1 MEFKDYYKTLGVAP
15 TANADEIKKAY
26 RKLARKYHPDVS
38 KEPDA
43 VTRMTALNEA
53 NAVLSDPEKRAA
65 YDRLAQE
72 PHAQPGH
79 NFRPPP
85 HWDAGFEFSNGAGS
99 RGAQGG
105 TPDDYSDFFDQLFGR
120 GAHARGAGG
129 PFRGGGG
136 DAGPADGRR
145 GARQPH
151 QQPHATRGNDHHARI
166 ELDLADAYLG
176 AERTLTL
183 QSAHEADDGSLA
195 RDERSL
201 QVKIPQGVREGQ
213 LIRLAGQGSPG
224 WGGAAAGDLFLEVLF
239 KPDPRWRA
247 EGRDVYQPLMVAPW
261 EAALGASV
269 EVTTPGGS
277 TMEVTVPAGWKAG
290 RKLRLK
296 GRGIPG
302 KTPGDLYLELH
313 LALPPATDNTT
324 RAAYA
329 ALAQAFPQFNPRT
342 AQGAQP

>member
-1 MEFKDYYKTLGVAP
+1 MEFKDYYQTLGVKP

-43 VTRMTALNEA
+43 ITRMTALNEA

-72 PHAQPGH
+72 PRAQAGQAY
-79 NFRPPP
+79 RPPP
-85 HWDAGFEFSNGAGS
+85 HWDAGFEFSDGAHSYGPQ
-99 RGAQGG
+99 GQGG
-105 TPDDYSDFFDQLFGR
+105 APEDFSDFFEQLFGR
-120 GAHARGAGG
+120 AAQARAGASRAHGRSTGSAHDSGAAGSHPQAVRG
-129 PFRGGGG
+129 
-136 DAGPADGRR
+136 
-145 GARQPH
+145 
-151 QQPHATRGNDHHARI
+151 TDHHARI
-166 ELDLADAYLG
+166 ELDLADSYQG

-183 QSAHEADDGSLA
+183 QSAHQADDGALA

-201 QVKIPQGVREGQ
+201 LVKIPQGVREGQ

-224 WGGAAAGDLFLEVLF
+224 WGGAPAGDLFLEVMF
-239 KPDPRWRA
+239 KPDPRWRT

-261 EAALGASV
+261 EAALGASI
-269 EVTTPGGS
+269 EVGTPGGS
-277 TMEVTVPAGWKAG
+277 VIEVTVPAGWKAG

-302 KTPGDLYLELH
+302 KPAGDLYLELH
-313 LALPPATDNTT
+313 IALPPATDDAT

-329 ALAQAFPQFNPRT
+329 SLAQAFAHFNPR
-342 AQGAQP
+342 APQGAQP